1 LKFSNPKIIPEGR
14 FDLQFLSRLIRL
26 PLLPFRSA
34 IPVPIEKRENF
45 RNLFLDIAWYGILNG
60 SLLSFL
66 SVYLARIE
74 ATGSQIG
81 LISAAP
87 AITSLIFTLPLG
99 QWLERQPVRRSVFWS
114 SLGQRLFYLPMVF
127 LPVLLPAQGQIWT
140 TIIMTLVMSIPAT
153 VVVVGFNSMFA
164 DLVPSG
170 WRGYVSGIR
179 NALFAIISTITNL
192 VCGWILVALP
202 FPDGYQVVFALGF
215 LGAVMSS
222 YHLYRIANQGQPG
235 GWKHLFKKQLPLDHL
250 NSSEEAS
257 ISQSK
262 PGLRFEII
270 RGPYG
275 KILALLFFFHLFQY
289 FPIPLFPLFTVN
301 YLKFSDQVIG
311 LGTATFSLIVFFG
324 SLQLDRLSRRLGN
337 KKLLGWGIVAMGSY
351 PVLTGMARG
360 VELYL
365 IAAVAGGLAWAMVGG
380 VLYNYLYEKIP
391 ENDRSIYLSWYNL
404 VLNAAILIGS
414 LSGPLIATV
423 ADLSV
428 MLVVFGIMRVFAG
441 AAILIWG

>member
-1 LKFSNPKIIPEGR
+1 M
-14 FDLQFLSRLIRL
+14 QFLSRLIRL
-26 PLLPFRSA
+26 PLLPFRSS
-34 IPVPIEKRENF
+34 IPVPIENRENF

-60 SLLSFL
+60 SLLSFI
-66 SVYLARIE
+66 SVYLARMG
-74 ATGSQIG
+74 ASGPQIG
-81 LISAAP
+81 FISAAP

-99 QWLERQPVRRSVFWS
+99 QWLERQPVRQSVFWS

-127 LPVLLPAQGQIWT
+127 LPVLLPAEGQIWT
-140 TIIMTLVMSIPAT
+140 VIIMTLVMSIPAT

-164 DLVPSG
+164 DLVPSA

-179 NALFAIISTITNL
+179 NALFAIISTLTNL
-192 VCGWILVALP
+192 VCGWILVASP
-202 FPDGYQVVFALGF
+202 FPTGYQIVFALGF

-222 YHLYRIANQGQPG
+222 YHLYRIANQGRTG
-235 GWKHLFKKQLPLDHL
+235 GWKHLLEKQP
-250 NSSEEAS
+250 SSSSKIAAS
-257 ISQSK
+257 AFQ
-262 PGLRFEII
+262 PRAGLRFEIVK
-270 RGPYG
+270 GPYG

-301 YLKFSDQVIG
+301 YLKLSDQVIG
-311 LGTATFSLIVFFG
+311 LGTATFSFIVFLG

-337 KKLLGWGIVAMGSY
+337 KRLLGWGIVAMGSY

-365 IAAVAGGLAWAMVGG
+365 VAAVAGGLAWAMVGG

-414 LSGPLIATV
+414 LSGPLIAVV
-423 ADLSV
+423 ADLPV
-428 MLVVFGIMRVFAG
+428 MLIAFGIMRVFAG

>member
-1 LKFSNPKIIPEGR
+1 
-14 FDLQFLSRLIRL
+14 LQLLSRLIRL
-26 PLLPFRSA
+26 PLQPFRSA
-34 IPVPIEKRENF
+34 TPIPVEKRENF

-66 SVYLARIE
+66 SVYLARVG
-74 ATGSQIG
+74 ASGSQIG
-81 LISAAP
+81 FISAAP

-99 QWLERQPVRRSVFWS
+99 QWLERQPVRQSVFWS

-127 LPVLLPAQGQIWT
+127 LPVLLSAQGQIWT
-140 TIIMTLVMSIPAT
+140 VIIMTLVMSIPAT

-179 NALFAIISTITNL
+179 NALFAIISTVTNL

-202 FPDGYQVVFALGF
+202 FPTGYQVVFGLGF
-215 LGAVMSS
+215 VGAVMSS

-235 GWKHLFKKQLPLDHL
+235 GWKRLLKKEPSPDPLI
-250 NSSEEAS
+250 SSEIVVPA
-257 ISQSK
+257 SQSR
-262 PGLRFEII
+262 PGLRFEIVK
-270 RGPYG
+270 GPYG
-275 KILALLFFFHLFQY
+275 KVLALLFFFHLFQY

-414 LSGPLIATV
+414 LSGPMIAMV
-423 ADLSV
+423 ADLPV
-428 MLVVFGIMRVFAG
+428 MLIAFGIMRVFAG

>member
-1 LKFSNPKIIPEGR
+1 MQL
-14 FDLQFLSRLIRL
+14 LSRLIQL
-26 PLLPFRSA
+26 PLLPFRSVT
-34 IPVPIEKRENF
+34 PVPAEKRQDF

-60 SLLSFL
+60 SLLSFI
-66 SVYLARIE
+66 SVYLARMG
-74 ATGSQIG
+74 ASGSQIG
-81 LISAAP
+81 FISAAP

-99 QWLERQPVRRSVFWS
+99 QWLEHQPVRRSVFWS

-127 LPVLLPAQGQIWT
+127 LPVLLPAEGQIWT
-140 TIIMTLVMSIPAT
+140 VIIMTLVMSIPAT

-202 FPDGYQVVFALGF
+202 FPAGYQVVFALGF

-235 GWKHLFKKQLPLDHL
+235 GWKRILEKQSVPDHL
-250 NSSEEAS
+250 TSSEAATPAS
-257 ISQSK
+257 Q
-262 PGLRFEII
+262 PGLRFEIVK
-270 RGPYG
+270 GPYG
-275 KILALLFFFHLFQY
+275 KVLALLFFFHLFQY

-301 YLKFSDQVIG
+301 YLKLSDQVIG
-311 LGTATFSLIVFFG
+311 LGTATFSFIVFFG

-423 ADLSV
+423 ADLPV
-428 MLVVFGIMRVFAG
+428 MLIVFGIMRVFAG